1 MQRDDPWSVR
11 ILPKVHFGV
20 HPVGLDG
27 IEPDAP
33 GISVLHH
40 YLGTWKVR
48 GGWSRKRVDLY
59 RLWRKLKAHMAPEGR
74 YACLILPS
82 AALSCPALPCP
93 GSLPSIE
100 LSWLQAKRAEGWHGA
115 RYA

>member
-1 MQRDDPWSVR
+1 MCHDAYHQTALHVQRDDPWTVR

-33 GISVLHH
+33 GITVLHH

-48 GGWSRKRVDLY
+48 GGWSRNRIDLY
-59 RLWRKLKAHMAPEGR
+59 RLWRKARTYMTPESRWGHCST
-74 YACLILPS
+74 YYVDHTTGCGPDNKICL
-82 AALSCPALPCP
+82 
-93 GSLPSIE
+93 
-100 LSWLQAKRAEGWHGA
+100 
-115 RYA
+115 